1 MEYTNRYDDT
11 LYIDGTEVYY
21 FIPHLKVLPVVYVKA
36 RVIRNG
42 GYLPSYIEFPL
53 EGLDIKN
60 LTDEQI
66 NAITDEADRRAGV
79 DLI

>member
-1 MEYTNRYDDT
+1 MTYTNRYEDT
-11 LYIDGTEVYY
+11 LTILGTEVYY
-21 FIPHLKVLPVVYVKA
+21 FIPHLKVLPVVYAKA
-36 RVIRNG
+36 KIIRYD

-66 NAITDEADRRAGV
+66 NTITDEADRRAGV
-79 DLI
+79 HLI